1 MKYKEAQ
8 IHGEVD
14 FRRHVERLV
23 AHERHRSIAE
33 RLKAPGPTGEGSEV
47 DGKSWAKV
55 SKIIKIVVILSPGF
69 IHLFWK
75 AFR

>member
-33 RLKAPGPTGEGSEV
+33 RLKAPGPTGPQ
-47 DGKSWAKV
+47 GKVLKLMENHGPKGTKS
-55 SKIIKIVVILSPGF
+55 
-69 IHLFWK
+69 
-75 AFR
+75 

>member
-33 RLKAPGPTGEGSEV
+33 RLKARRATGEGSEV
-47 DGKSWAKV
+47 DGKSWAKG
-55 SKIIKIVVILSPGF
+55 SKIIKIVEI
-69 IHLFWK
+69 
-75 AFR
+75 